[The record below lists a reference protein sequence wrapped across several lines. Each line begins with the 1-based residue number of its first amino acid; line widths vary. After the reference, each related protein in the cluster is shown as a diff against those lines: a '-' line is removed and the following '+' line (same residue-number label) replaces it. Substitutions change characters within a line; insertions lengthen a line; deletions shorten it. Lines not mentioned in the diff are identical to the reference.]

1 MKITNLFNN
10 AKNNLS
16 FSYQNIHAL
25 FRMNRIIV
33 WSVVLMT
40 FASSSFSGWMV
51 YQIHTESLENAF
63 AIDTQGEVVPLVWK
77 EGSQHL
83 NIEALAHLERFHQ
96 LFYGMDASTFE
107 LHLDKALWWG
117 DTSVDNLYQQKRT
130 DGTYNRLLQFS
141 LVQKVISVDS
151 KIEVSD
157 KSIPFTSKTQFEVKR
172 GTVTD
177 QYELITTGVLLPV
190 ERHFPNNPH
199 GLLITEFFEKSLKK
213 LEDESR

>member
-117 DTSVDNLYQQKRT
+117 DTSVDNLYQQKKT

-141 LVQKVISVDS
+141 LVQQVLSVNSNIDISG
-151 KIEVSD
+151 E
-157 KSIPFTSKTQFEVKR
+157 SIPFSSTVLFDVKR
-172 GTVTD
+172 GTITD
-177 QYELITTGVLLPV
+177 QYELITTGTLIPV

-199 GLLITEFFEKSLKK
+199 GLLITEFYEKSLKK
-213 LEDESR
+213 LEDAVR